1 MIIPCGSAKLNHK
14 APAGELYVGPYHRS
28 CREAADALTAE
39 GGTVLVLSA
48 RYGLVTLD
56 QEIEPYNLR
65 MGQLGSV
72 TVEQLREQARDLGV
86 DAAEN
91 VIILGGE
98 AYTNAAL
105 QVWPQAA
112 TPLAGLSGMG
122 YQRQYLAQVAALPPG
137 SPLPS
142 ASDSAGSDTALQE
155 MIDGFDGRV
164 MIGHVGNPSPAPAPP
179 AETAEQSGV
188 PGKTVGG
195 DSADQPPAA
204 AEGDGYGT
212 ADFFDAHGLPQPER
226 VPAAP
231 PQDDQA
237 AQAEA
242 EEPAG
247 VPDGQMTVNE
257 AQPEEPAGQ
266 DPAREDSGRERL
278 TSADGRLTFTLQVVP
293 ADADF
298 HQEAVEGYQQ
308 LRSELASVVE
318 AKDEQ
323 TAQTAAEQA
332 AQLARWRR
340 TYKAAN
346 GLEPFRPLPALR
358 LSKREDAP
366 G

>member
-1 MIIPCGSAKLNHK
+1 MYGFLTERVQDSRNPRAFPCGSAKLDHK

-28 CREAADALTAE
+28 CRDAADALTAE
-39 GGTVLVLSA
+39 GGTVLILSA

-56 QEIEPYNLR
+56 QEIEPYDLR

-72 TVEQLREQARDLGV
+72 TVEQLREQARDLGA

-122 YQRQYLAQVAALPPG
+122 YQRQYLAEVAALPPG
-137 SPLPS
+137 SPLPQPS

-164 MIGHVGNPSPAPAPP
+164 VIGHVGNKSPAPAPP
-179 AETAEQSGV
+179 AETAEQSGA
-188 PGKTVGG
+188 PAKTDG
-195 DSADQPPAA
+195 DDSTDQPPAA

-212 ADFFDAHGLPQPER
+212 ADLFDAHGLPQPER

-231 PQDDQA
+231 AQDDQA
-237 AQAEA
+237 AQTET
-242 EEPAG
+242 EGPAG
-247 VPDGQMTVNE
+247 VPAGQMTVNE
-257 AQPEEPAGQ
+257 VQPEEPAA
-266 DPAREDSGRERL
+266 PAPTREESGRERL

-298 HQEAVEGYQQ
+298 RQEAVEGYQR
-308 LRSELASVVE
+308 LRSELASIVD

-323 TAQTAAEQA
+323 AAQTAAEQA

-340 TYKAAN
+340 T
-346 GLEPFRPLPALR
+346 
-358 LSKREDAP
+358 
-366 G
+366 